1 VAGLINKERVVFAAA
16 FLWLAWDV
24 TVLVR
29 GSAPL
34 PDVPRKPSYQT
45 PDEPSEAALPVL
57 TANYLPWNFEG
68 RNIFMPRQEFAV
80 LPPAELAVP
89 PAPKAN
95 VVSAV
100 PYPNPAA
107 GASGKFRHAVAGAP
121 LDLKARPTPEEDDE

>member
-1 VAGLINKERVVFAAA
+1 MAGLINKERVVFAAA

-24 TVLVR
+24 TVLVQ

-45 PDEPSEAALPVL
+45 PKEPSPAALPVL
-57 TANYLPWNFEG
+57 TAKYQPWNPEG
-68 RNIFMPRQEFAV
+68 RNIFMPRQEFSM
-80 LPPAELAVP
+80 LPPAELTVP

-107 GASGKFRHAVAGAP
+107 GASGKFRRAVSGSP
-121 LDLKARPTPEEDDE
+121 LDLNARPAPEEDDE